1 MKVRHAFVTFA
12 LAAFVAAPAWA
23 ALQTATLSIPGM
35 TCGACPITVHKALER
50 LPGVEK
56 IAIDEAKKQVSVTF
70 DDARTNLQV
79 LTKATADAGY
89 PSKVVGVAQ

>member
-1 MKVRHAFVTFA
+1 MKVRCAFVTFA

-23 ALQTATLSIPGM
+23 ATRTATLSIPGM

-79 LTKATADAGY
+79 LTKATADGGY
-89 PSKVVGVAQ
+89 PSKVVGLAK

>member
-1 MKVRHAFVTFA
+1 MKVRRAFVTFA
-12 LAAFVAAPAWA
+12 LSTFVVAPAWA
-23 ALQTATLSIPGM
+23 ASQTATLYIPGM

-89 PSKVVGVAQ
+89 PSKVVGLAK

>member
-1 MKVRHAFVTFA
+1 MKVRCAFVTFA

-23 ALQTATLSIPGM
+23 ATRTATLSIPGM

-70 DDARTNLQV
+70 DDAKTNLQA
-79 LTKATADAGY
+79 LIQATDDAGY
-89 PSKVVGVAQ
+89 PSTIVGAPK